1 MADKKITALT
11 ALTTLSDDDLFV
23 VVDDPSGTPTSKKIT
38 AANVKSG
45 LAPLASPTFTGTVV
59 LPSSTSVGN
68 VSDTEIGY
76 LDGVTSAIQTQLD
89 AKVAKSVVTTKGD
102 LIAATASATVARLGV
117 GTNGQALLAD
127 SSTATGLAWGSA
139 GSAADSDQGILAAA
153 LFL

>member
-11 ALTTLSDDDLFV
+11 ALTTLSNDDLLV
-23 VVDDPSGTPTSKKIT
+23 VVDDPSGTPVTKKIT
-38 AANVKSG
+38 AANLKNG
-45 LAPLASPTFTGTVV
+45 LAPTASPTFTGTVT
-59 LPSSTSVGN
+59 LPSDTSIGN
-68 VSDTEIGY
+68 VSHDEISY
-76 LDGVTSAIQTQLD
+76 LDGVTSAIQTQLNG
-89 AKVAKSVVTTKGD
+89 KVAATVVDAKGD
-102 LIAATASATVARLGV
+102 LLVGSADNTVARLQV

>member
-38 AANVKSG
+38 AANVTSG
-45 LAPLASPTFTGTVV
+45 L
-59 LPSSTSVGN
+59 
-68 VSDTEIGY
+68 
-76 LDGVTSAIQTQLD
+76 
-89 AKVAKSVVTTKGD
+89 VAKSVVTTKGD

-117 GTNGQALLAD
+117 GTDGQALLAD